1 MTILTQNID
10 MNPYTGQK
18 SIKGKLKL
26 STKPWLDCYFNGTP
40 NCDQV
45 KNVTRGKIY
54 DVIAIEGFGDA
65 EDVTFIDDTGNIQTL
80 GDFFF
85 EELDSTESTN

>member
-1 MTILTQNID
+1 MSVLTQNID
-10 MNPYTGQK
+10 NQPYTGIRKVQ
-18 SIKGKLKL
+18 GKLKL
-26 STKPWLDCYFNGTP
+26 STKPWLDCYFDGTS

-65 EDVTFIDDTGNIQTL
+65 EDVTFIDDTGNTQTL

-85 EELDSTESTN
+85 EELDSKESTN